1 MQRRDRHPARALLLL
16 LFVIAAC
23 SRAAGVPREATTTSV
38 VLPSVT
44 APATSASSTTFDA
57 STTSAAPTTVTTPT
71 TTAAPPTTVAA
82 GEGWYLAW
90 APVDLPA
97 GFVDGAI
104 ALPGVAALSPVRVGN
119 GFLVETR
126 DAAGG
131 IVDEAPETY
140 VIPVEVHVLDD
151 PVAHARFVPPDI
163 AALVRGLGPDE
174 VLLGETSARIRRL
187 GTGAT
192 LTFRS
197 RVTVT
202 VAGVVADEY
211 VGDAEVVTTRDDPE
225 MLAAVRERY
234 VVLRHPG
241 PGPELE
247 RALAGVTDEPVQVRA
262 WGETLVL
269 RHGDAVRS
277 QAAMKERFGE
287 FAVRTTGDGFVQDP
301 AWHDANIVRVD
312 LALLGTFECHRDFAE
327 VLEGVMSR
335 LVVEGHGD
343 VIDLGAFA
351 GCYNARFIAG
361 RTDLSHHAWGAA
373 ADINIYNALD
383 GAGSPVDPA
392 LLEAMYEAGLTSG
405 HAWILPDPGH
415 FEWFDDGPLEPGT
428 PARP

>member
-1 MQRRDRHPARALLLL
+1 LA
-16 LFVIAAC
+16 VTAC
-23 SRAAGVPREATTTSV
+23 SQAAGAPPDATTTSTV
-38 VLPSVT
+38 PPT
-44 APATSASSTTFDA
+44 AASSTTVGA
-57 STTSAAPTTVTTPT
+57 STTLPPPTTFTTT
-71 TTAAPPTTVAA
+71 STAAPPTTVAA
-82 GEGWYLAW
+82 GDGWYLAW

-97 GFVDGAI
+97 GFVDGVI

-126 DAAGG
+126 DAGG
-131 IVDEAPETY
+131 GVVDEAPEDY

-163 AALVRGLGPDE
+163 AALVRRLEPDE

-187 GTGAT
+187 GTGAA
-192 LTFRS
+192 LTFQS
-197 RVTVT
+197 GVTVT

-225 MLAAVRERY
+225 VLAAVRERY

-247 RALAGVTDEPVQVRA
+247 QALAGVTDEPVQVRA

-277 QAAMKERFGE
+277 QVAVKERFGE
-287 FAVRTTGDGFVQDP
+287 FAVRATGDGFVQDP
-301 AWHDANIVRVD
+301 AWSDANIVRVD
-312 LALLGTFECHRDFAE
+312 LPLLGTFECHRDFAE

-343 VIDLGAFA
+343 VIDLAAFA
-351 GCYNARFIAG
+351 GCHNARFIAG

-373 ADINIYNALD
+373 ADVNIYNALD
-383 GAGSPVDPA
+383 GAASPVDAA
-392 LLEAMYEAGLTSG
+392 LLDAMYEAGLTSG